1 MAVNVKRKWTVD
13 EYLAFE
19 RESEIRHEFLDGE
32 VFAMAGAEPAH
43 VDIRTNTQTSLVLQL
58 RGRPC
63 KVNDQDMRVKTA
75 SGLYTYP
82 DISVVCGERQFN
94 DDKPRTL
101 LNPMVIVEV
110 LSPSTESYDR
120 GDKFHHYRS
129 IPTFQEYVL
138 ISSTRQQIEH
148 WARQADDSWRI
159 TVLDSA
165 DGALELTSIGC
176 KLTLADVYVDV
187 VFEG

>member
-32 VFAMAGAEPAH
+32 IFAMAGAEPAH
-43 VDIRTNTQTSLVLQL
+43 NDIFSNTHNSLMNQIK
-58 RGRPC
+58 GRPC
-63 KVNDQDMRVKTA
+63 KVNGPDMRVKTA

-94 DDKPRTL
+94 DDRPRTL
-101 LNPMVIVEV
+101 LNPTVIVEV
-110 LSPSTESYDR
+110 LSPSTEAYDR

-129 IPTFQEYVL
+129 IPAFREYVL

-148 WARQADDSWRI
+148 FARQADDSWRI
-159 TVLDSA
+159 AVLDSA
-165 DGALELTSIGC
+165 DGTLALTSIDC
-176 KLTLADVYVDV
+176 TLTLADVYVGV
-187 VFEG
+187 VFEA

>member
-1 MAVNVKRKWTVD
+1 MAVEVKRKWTVD

-19 RESEIRHEFLDGE
+19 RESEIRHEYFDGE
-32 VFAMAGAEPAH
+32 VSARSGAEPAH
-43 VDIRTNTQTSLVLQL
+43 NDIFSNTHNSLMNQVK
-58 RGRPC
+58 GRPC
-63 KVNDQDMRVKTA
+63 KVNGPDMRVKTR

-94 DDKPRTL
+94 DDKPPSL
-101 LNPMVIVEV
+101 LNPIVIVEV

-129 IPTFQEYVL
+129 IPSFREYVL

-148 WARQADDSWRI
+148 WARQPDDSWRI
-159 TVLDSA
+159 AVVDA
-165 DGALELTSIGC
+165 ANGAIELASVGC

-187 VFEG
+187 VFEA